1 MTQAEL
7 IKAVKGHLFD
17 CRAIITDYLIALPE
31 TEADEYEVWETI
43 YQSIGDTELLLIE
56 TEVDSQ

>member
-1 MTQAEL
+1 M
-7 IKAVKGHLFD
+7 
-17 CRAIITDYLIALPE
+17 ITDYLIALPE